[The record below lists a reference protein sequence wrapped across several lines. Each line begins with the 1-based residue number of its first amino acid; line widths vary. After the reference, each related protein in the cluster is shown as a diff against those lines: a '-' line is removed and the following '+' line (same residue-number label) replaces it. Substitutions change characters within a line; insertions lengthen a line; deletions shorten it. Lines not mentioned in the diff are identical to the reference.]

1 MKKFLSLVLAL
12 VMTMSLVTVSAGAKD
27 FTDNSK
33 INYKEAVDVMSAAGI
48 IDGYT
53 DGSFNP
59 NNTLT
64 RGAAAKIICNMI
76 LGPTTAGALVA
87 DAAPYSDVPTTNT
100 FAGYIAYCA
109 KEGII
114 SGYADGTFRPAASLS
129 GYAFMKMLLGAL
141 GYDVTAEGYT
151 GANWS
156 INVAKRALSSNVD
169 LAADL
174 NGDFNGTKAVT
185 REEACLY
192 AFNTLKAT
200 MVEYE
205 NSNSITVNGITFT
218 NKSTAKDMTCVEGKG
233 NDGKIKE
240 DGKVQFAEKYF
251 PDLKAAPA
259 TDDLGHPATKWMWKK
274 DKIGTYGKKAD
285 ETYTLTGT
293 YEIGANKDYATLLA
307 VLKDE
312 DFTDNKDL
320 KLAKG
325 VDVYVN
331 GAAVKTTEAEAVV
344 KALVNDA
351 KGGTTVELYYND
363 DDKDAVDCVTILNYS
378 IKQIDDVSSK
388 LTKDQKKDGATC
400 KIKVGSKWYMDNDVA
415 GFDAKTYV
423 EDAYL
428 LYILKADK
436 TEMIAS
442 QIAEEITGKVT
453 STKGTDK
460 ATIGGTQYKYIAGLN
475 IDVDD
480 EGSFYLNVAGQIAEV
495 DTTSN
500 SDNYAFVYK
509 IDKDTGVNSDGVN
522 ATTYTAYYVAADGT
536 KASADIATKKVIEK
550 DAEGKDIAVY
560 YFDGYQETVK
570 VDGKDTKVDVR
581 VPDDFN
587 GVWAFSINGD
597 KEFVRETPKDDINT
611 EKMTISKSHAAGTD
625 SDTQFI
631 FAWADGNKVKT
642 STATGYKNA
651 SVNDKT
657 VYTVTNDDGDYL
669 YVFVGFKNG
678 SLSSDVQYAVVTDGK
693 ASKTKDGDDAIYT
706 YDVVINGEETTL
718 SFKGTDPQLT
728 KGSAIAYEMDGK
740 YVKDGSK
747 ETLDFAKV
755 QAGTKNYVKVGGTQY
770 NLDDDVKAIYT
781 VTLEYKTEDAYKTAI
796 GDGTSALGLAGLD
809 SVSVNEGADV
819 DSKSWVAYK
828 VDGSDLA
835 VLFVVDFVY

>member
-1 MKKFLSLVLAL
+1 
-12 VMTMSLVTVSAGAKD
+12 
-27 FTDNSK
+27 
-33 INYKEAVDVMSAAGI
+33 
-48 IDGYT
+48 
-53 DGSFNP
+53 
-59 NNTLT
+59 
-64 RGAAAKIICNMI
+64 
-76 LGPTTAGALVA
+76 
-87 DAAPYSDVPTTNT
+87 
-100 FAGYIAYCA
+100 
-109 KEGII
+109 
-114 SGYADGTFRPAASLS
+114 
-129 GYAFMKMLLGAL
+129 
-141 GYDVTAEGYT
+141 
-151 GANWS
+151 
-156 INVAKRALSSNVD
+156 
-169 LAADL
+169 
-174 NGDFNGTKAVT
+174 
-185 REEACLY
+185 
-192 AFNTLKAT
+192 
-200 MVEYE
+200 
-205 NSNSITVNGITFT
+205 
-218 NKSTAKDMTCVEGKG
+218 
-233 NDGKIKE
+233 
-240 DGKVQFAEKYF
+240 
-251 PDLKAAPA
+251 
-259 TDDLGHPATKWMWKK
+259 
-274 DKIGTYGKKAD
+274 
-285 ETYTLTGT
+285 
-293 YEIGANKDYATLLA
+293 
-307 VLKDE
+307 
-312 DFTDNKDL
+312 
-320 KLAKG
+320 
-325 VDVYVN
+325 
-331 GAAVKTTEAEAVV
+331 
-344 KALVNDA
+344 
-351 KGGTTVELYYND
+351 
-363 DDKDAVDCVTILNYS
+363 
-378 IKQIDDVSSK
+378 
-388 LTKDQKKDGATC
+388 
-400 KIKVGSKWYMDNDVA
+400 MDNDVA

-428 LYILKADK
+428 LYILKSGK

-460 ATIGGTQYKYIAGLN
+460 ATIGGTQYKYVAGLN

-480 EGSFYLNVAGQIAEV
+480 KGSFYLNVAGQIAEV

-509 IDKDTGVNSDGVN
+509 IDTDTGVNSDGVLG
-522 ATTYTAYYVAADGT
+522 TTYTAYYVTADGT
-536 KASADIATKKVIEK
+536 KAHAEIATKKV
-550 DAEGKDIAVY
+550 DNTY
-560 YFDGYQETVK
+560 YFDGYKENGNK
-570 VDGKDTKVDVR
+570 VA

-597 KEFVRETPKDDINT
+597 KEFVRETPKDNINT

-781 VTLEYKTEDAYKTAI
+781 VTLEYKTEDAYNTAI
-796 GDGTSALGLAGLD
+796 STATLGLADLD
-809 SVSVNEGADV
+809 SVSVSEGADV

>member
-33 INYKEAVDVMSAAGI
+33 INYKEAVDVMSAAKV
-48 IDGYT
+48 IDGYAEG
-53 DGSFNP
+53 DFRP
-59 NNTLT
+59 ANTLT
-64 RGAAAKIICNMI
+64 RGAAAKIICNLI
-76 LGPTTAGALVA
+76 LGPTTAEALVA

-114 SGYADGTFRPAASLS
+114 SGYADGTFRPAATLS

-141 GYDVTAEGYT
+141 GYDATTEGYT
-151 GANWS
+151 GNNWS
-156 INVAKRALSSNVD
+156 IQVAKRALNVGLD
-169 LAADL
+169 DNLI
-174 NGDFNGTKAVT
+174 GEFNGTKAVN

-205 NSNSITVNGITFT
+205 NSNSITVNGITIT
-218 NKSTAKDMTCVEGKG
+218 NKSDAKDMTCEEGKG
-233 NDGKIKE
+233 NDGKIKT

-274 DKIGTYGKKAD
+274 DKIGTYATKAD
-285 ETYTLTGT
+285 ETYTLTDT
-293 YEIGANKDYATLLA
+293 YAIGENAKYASLLK
-307 VLKDE
+307 VLRDE

-320 KLAKG
+320 KLPAKTAE
-325 VDVYVN
+325 VYVN
-331 GAAVKTTEAEAVV
+331 GKQVDTFEDEAVV
-344 KALVNDA
+344 KAMVNDA

-363 DDKDAVDCVTILNYS
+363 DDKDVVDHVTILNYS
-378 IKQIDDVSSK
+378 IEQIKDVSTK
-388 LTKDQKKDGATC
+388 LTKDQKDDGATS
-400 KIKVGSKWYMDNDVA
+400 KIKVGSKWYLDNDVA

-428 LYILKADK
+428 LYIVKAGK
-436 TEMIAS
+436 AEMIAS
-442 QIAEEITGKVT
+442 QIAEEITGKAT
-453 STKGTDK
+453 ATKGDDK
-460 ATIGGTQYKYIAGLN
+460 ATIGGTQYKYVEGVEIN
-475 IDVDD
+475 VDD

-536 KASADIATKKVIEK
+536 KASADIATKEVN
-550 DAEGKDIAVY
+550 GVY
-560 YFDGYQETVK
+560 YFDGYKENGNK
-570 VDGKDTKVDVR
+570 VA
-581 VPDDFN
+581 VPDDFNGVWAFSIN

-597 KEFVRETPKDDINT
+597 KEFVRETPKDNINT

-631 FAWADGNKVKT
+631 FTWAKSSTQKVATK
-642 STATGYKNA
+642 TGYKN
-651 SVNDKT
+651 VNIDGSTQYITVKDK
-657 VYTVTNDDGDYL
+657 DSKDIL
-669 YVFVGFKNG
+669 YVFVAGEND
-678 SLSSDVQYAVVTDGK
+678 SVSSDTKYAVALDGT
-693 ASKTKDGDDAIYT
+693 ATKTKDGDDAIYT

-728 KGSAIAYEMDGK
+728 KGAAYAYELDGK
-740 YVKDGSK
+740 NVKSGSL
-747 ETLDFAKV
+747 ETLNFAKV
-755 QAGTKNYVKVGGTQY
+755 TAGTKNYVEVGGTQY

-781 VTLEYKTEDAYKTAI
+781 VTLEYKTEAAYNEAIKTA
-796 GDGTSALGLAGLD
+796 TLGLADLD
-809 SVSVNEGADV
+809 SVSASEGADV

>member
-1 MKKFLSLVLAL
+1 
-12 VMTMSLVTVSAGAKD
+12 
-27 FTDNSK
+27 
-33 INYKEAVDVMSAAGI
+33 
-48 IDGYT
+48 
-53 DGSFNP
+53 
-59 NNTLT
+59 
-64 RGAAAKIICNMI
+64 
-76 LGPTTAGALVA
+76 
-87 DAAPYSDVPTTNT
+87 
-100 FAGYIAYCA
+100 
-109 KEGII
+109 
-114 SGYADGTFRPAASLS
+114 
-129 GYAFMKMLLGAL
+129 
-141 GYDVTAEGYT
+141 
-151 GANWS
+151 
-156 INVAKRALSSNVD
+156 
-169 LAADL
+169 
-174 NGDFNGTKAVT
+174 
-185 REEACLY
+185 
-192 AFNTLKAT
+192 

-205 NSNSITVNGITFT
+205 NSNSITVNGITIT
-218 NKSTAKDMTCVEGKG
+218 NKSDAKDMTCEEGKG

-259 TDDLGHPATKWMWKK
+259 TDDLGHPSTKWTWKK

-285 ETYTLTGT
+285 ETYTLTDT
-293 YEIGANKDYATLLA
+293 YEIGENAKYASLLK
-307 VLKDE
+307 VLRDE

-320 KLAKG
+320 KLPAKTAE
-325 VDVYVN
+325 VYVN
-331 GAAVKTTEAEAVV
+331 GKQVDTFEDEAVV
-344 KALVNDA
+344 KAMVNDA

-363 DDKDAVDCVTILNYS
+363 DDKDVVDLVTILNYS
-378 IKQIDDVSSK
+378 IEQIKDVSTK
-388 LTKDQKKDGATC
+388 LTKDQKDDGATS
-400 KIKVGSKWYMDNDVA
+400 KIKVGGKWFLDNDVV
-415 GFDAKTYV
+415 GFDSKTYV

-428 LYILKADK
+428 LYIVKAGK
-436 TEMIAS
+436 AEMIAS

-536 KASADIATKKVIEK
+536 KASADIATKEV
-550 DAEGKDIAVY
+550 DGVY
-560 YFDGYQETVK
+560 YFDGYKENGNK
-570 VDGKDTKVDVR
+570 VA

-597 KEFVRETPKDDINT
+597 KEFVRETPKDNINT

-678 SLSSDVQYAVVTDGK
+678 SLSSNVQYAVVTDGK

-728 KGSAIAYEMDGK
+728 KGAAYAYELDGK
-740 YVKDGSK
+740 NVKSGSL
-747 ETLDFAKV
+747 ETLNFAKV
-755 QAGTKNYVKVGGTQY
+755 TAGTKNYVEVGGTQY

-781 VTLEYKTEDAYKTAI
+781 VTLEYKTEAAYNEAIKTA
-796 GDGTSALGLAGLD
+796 TLGLADLD
-809 SVSVNEGADV
+809 SVSASEGADV

-835 VLFVVDFVY
+835 VLYVVDFVY

>member
-1 MKKFLSLVLAL
+1 MKKFLSLVQAL

-33 INYKEAVDVMSAAGI
+33 INYKEAVDVMSAAKV
-48 IDGYT
+48 IDGYAEG
-53 DGSFNP
+53 DFRP
-59 NNTLT
+59 ANTLT
-64 RGAAAKIICNMI
+64 RGAAAKIICNLI
-76 LGPTTAGALVA
+76 LGPTTAEALVA

-114 SGYADGTFRPAASLS
+114 SGYADGTFRPAATLS

-141 GYDVTAEGYT
+141 GYDATAEGYI
-151 GANWS
+151 GNNWS
-156 INVAKRALSSNVD
+156 INVAKRALNVGLDDD
-169 LAADL
+169 LK
-174 NGDFNGTKAVT
+174 GDFNGVKAVN

-205 NSNSITVNGITFT
+205 NSNSITVNGITIT
-218 NKSTAKDMTCVEGKG
+218 NKSDAKDMTCEEGKG
-233 NDGKIKE
+233 NDGKIKT

-274 DKIGTYGKKAD
+274 DKIGTYATKAD
-285 ETYTLTGT
+285 ETYTLTDT
-293 YEIGANKDYATLLA
+293 YAIGENAKYASLLK
-307 VLKDE
+307 VLRDE

-320 KLAKG
+320 KLPAKTAE
-325 VDVYVN
+325 VYVN
-331 GAAVKTTEAEAVV
+331 GKQVDTFEDEAVV
-344 KALVNDA
+344 KAMVNDA

-363 DDKDAVDCVTILNYS
+363 DDKDVVDHVTILNYS
-378 IKQIDDVSSK
+378 IEQIKDVSTK
-388 LTKDQKKDGATC
+388 LTKDQKDDGATS
-400 KIKVGSKWYMDNDVA
+400 KIKVGSKWYLDNDVA

-428 LYILKADK
+428 LYIVKAGK
-436 TEMIAS
+436 AEMIAS
-442 QIAEEITGKVT
+442 QIAEEITGKAT
-453 STKGTDK
+453 ATKGDDK
-460 ATIGGTQYKYIAGLN
+460 ATIGGTQYKYVEGVEIN
-475 IDVDD
+475 VDD

-536 KASADIATKKVIEK
+536 KASADIATKEVN
-550 DAEGKDIAVY
+550 GVY
-560 YFDGYQETVK
+560 YFDGYKENGNK
-570 VDGKDTKVDVR
+570 VA
-581 VPDDFN
+581 VPDDFNGVWAFSIN

-597 KEFVRETPKDDINT
+597 KEFVRETPKDNINT

-631 FAWADGNKVKT
+631 FTWAKSSTQKVATK
-642 STATGYKNA
+642 TGYKN
-651 SVNDKT
+651 VNIDGSTQYITVKDK
-657 VYTVTNDDGDYL
+657 DSKDIL
-669 YVFVGFKNG
+669 YVFVAGEND
-678 SLSSDVQYAVVTDGK
+678 SVSSDTKYAVALDGT
-693 ASKTKDGDDAIYT
+693 ATKTKDGDDAIYT

-728 KGSAIAYEMDGK
+728 KGAAYAYELDGK
-740 YVKDGSK
+740 NVKSGSL
-747 ETLDFAKV
+747 ETLNFAKV
-755 QAGTKNYVKVGGTQY
+755 TAGTKNYVEVGGTQY

-781 VTLEYKTEDAYKTAI
+781 VTLEYKTEAAYNEAIKTA
-796 GDGTSALGLAGLD
+796 TLGLADLD
-809 SVSVNEGADV
+809 SVSASEGADV

>member
-33 INYKEAVDVMSAAGI
+33 INYKEAVDVMSAAKV
-48 IDGYT
+48 IDGYAEG
-53 DGSFNP
+53 DFRP
-59 NNTLT
+59 ANTLT
-64 RGAAAKIICNMI
+64 RGAAAKIICNLI
-76 LGPTTAGALVA
+76 LGPTTAEALVA
-87 DAAPYSDVPTTNT
+87 DAAPYEDVPTTNT

-141 GYDVTAEGYT
+141 GYDATAEGYI
-151 GANWS
+151 GNNWS
-156 INVAKRALSSNVD
+156 INVAKRALNVGLDDD
-169 LAADL
+169 LK
-174 NGDFNGTKAVT
+174 GDFNGVKAVT

-218 NKSTAKDMTCVEGKG
+218 NKSTAKDMTCGEGKG

-285 ETYTLTGT
+285 ETYTLTDT
-293 YEIGANKDYATLLA
+293 YAIGEKAKYASLQA
-307 VLKDE
+307 VLRDE
-312 DFTDNKDL
+312 DFTDNDDL
-320 KLAKG
+320 VLSTKINDEVVKAK
-325 VDVYVN
+325 VYVN
-331 GAAVKTTEAEAVV
+331 GVKVDADSTAVQN
-344 KALVNDA
+344 ALKNAA
-351 KGGTTVELYYND
+351 KGGTTVELYYSD
-363 DDKDAVDCVTILNYS
+363 DNKDFVDHVTILNYS

-536 KASADIATKKVIEK
+536 KASADIATKEV
-550 DAEGKDIAVY
+550 DGVY
-560 YFDGYQETVK
+560 YFDGYKENGNK
-570 VDGKDTKVDVR
+570 VA

-781 VTLEYKTEDAYKTAI
+781 VTLEYKSEAAYNEAIKTA
-796 GDGTSALGLAGLD
+796 TLGLADLD

>member
-12 VMTMSLVTVSAGAKD
+12 VMTMSLVTVSSGAKD

-33 INYKEAVDVMSAAGI
+33 INYKEAVDVMSAAKV
-48 IDGYT
+48 IDGYAEG
-53 DGSFNP
+53 DFRP
-59 NNTLT
+59 ANTLT
-64 RGAAAKIICNMI
+64 RGAAAKIICNLI
-76 LGPTTAGALVA
+76 LGPTTAEALVA

-141 GYDVTAEGYT
+141 GYDATAEGYI
-151 GANWS
+151 GNNWS
-156 INVAKRALSSNVD
+156 INVAKRALNVGLDDD
-169 LAADL
+169 LK
-174 NGDFNGTKAVT
+174 GDFNGVKAVN

-218 NKSTAKDMTCVEGKG
+218 NKSTAKDMTCAEGKG

-285 ETYTLTGT
+285 ETYTLTSR
-293 YEIGANKDYATLLA
+293 YEIAQGKYADLIS
-307 VLKDE
+307 VLQDE
-312 DFTDNKDL
+312 DFTDND
-320 KLAKG
+320 KLTFAKLDG
-325 VDVYVN
+325 KQVYVN
-331 GAAVKTTEAEAVV
+331 GKGVSSTDASVKD
-344 KALVNDA
+344 ALMN
-351 KGGTTVELYYND
+351 KGMGGTTVELYYND
-363 DDKDAVDCVTILNYS
+363 DDKDAVDYVVILNYS
-378 IKQIDDVSSK
+378 IAQIDDVSTK
-388 LTKDQKKDGATC
+388 LTKDQKNDGATS
-400 KIKVGSKWYMDNDVA
+400 KIKVGGKWFLDNDVA
-415 GFDAKTYV
+415 GFDSKTYV

-428 LYILKADK
+428 LYILKNA
-436 TEMIAS
+436 TEMSAS
-442 QIAEEITGKVT
+442 QIAEEITGKTTAV
-453 STKGTDK
+453 KGADK
-460 ATIGGTQYKYIAGLN
+460 ATVGGTQYKFVNKLN
-475 IDVDD
+475 DTYKGVDIDVDD
-480 EGSFYLNVAGQIAEV
+480 EGSYYLNVAGQIAAV
-495 DTTSN
+495 DTDSN

-509 IDKDTGVNSDGVN
+509 IDKDTGINSDGVN

-536 KASADIATKKVIEK
+536 KASADIATEKVG
-550 DAEGKDIAVY
+550 DTY
-560 YFDGYQETVK
+560 YFDGYKEN
-570 VDGKDTKVDVR
+570 GKKIA

-597 KEFVRETPKDDINT
+597 KEFVRETPKD
-611 EKMTISKSHAAGTD
+611 TISTETKTIDKTHAAGTD

-651 SVNDKT
+651 SVVSKT
-657 VYTVTNDDGDYL
+657 VYTVKNSDGDYL
-669 YVFVGFKNG
+669 YVFVGFENG

-693 ASKTKDGDDAIYT
+693 ASKTKDGDDTFYS
-706 YDVVINGEETTL
+706 YDVIINGEESTL
-718 SFKGTDPQLT
+718 TFKTSTDPQLT
-728 KGSAIAYEMDGK
+728 KGAAYAYELDGK
-740 YVKDGSK
+740 NVKSGSL
-747 ETLDFAKV
+747 ETLNFAKV
-755 QAGTKNYVKVGGTQY
+755 TAGTKNYVEVGGTQY

-781 VTLEYKTEDAYKTAI
+781 VTLEYKTEAAYNTAI
-796 GDGTSALGLAGLD
+796 STATLGLADLD
-809 SVSVNEGADV
+809 SVMVSEGADV

-828 VDGSDLA
+828 VDGSDLG

>member
-33 INYKEAVDVMSAAGI
+33 INYKEAVDVMSAAKV
-48 IDGYT
+48 IDGYAEG
-53 DGSFNP
+53 DFRP
-59 NNTLT
+59 ANTLT
-64 RGAAAKIICNMI
+64 RGAAAKIICNLI
-76 LGPTTAGALVA
+76 LGPTTAEALVA
-87 DAAPYSDVPTTNT
+87 DAAPYKDVPTTNT

-141 GYDVTAEGYT
+141 GYDATAEGYI
-151 GANWS
+151 GNNWF
-156 INVAKRALSSNVD
+156 INVAKRALNVGLDDD
-169 LAADL
+169 LK
-174 NGDFNGTKAVT
+174 GDFNGVKAVN

-218 NKSTAKDMTCVEGKG
+218 NKSTAKDMTCAEGKG

-285 ETYTLTGT
+285 ETYTLTSR
-293 YEIGANKDYATLLA
+293 YEIAQGKYADLIS
-307 VLKDE
+307 VLQDE
-312 DFTDNKDL
+312 DFTDND
-320 KLAKG
+320 KLTFAKLDG
-325 VDVYVN
+325 KQVYVN
-331 GAAVKTTEAEAVV
+331 GKGVSSTDASVKD
-344 KALVNDA
+344 ALMN
-351 KGGTTVELYYND
+351 KGMGGTTVELYYND
-363 DDKDAVDCVTILNYS
+363 DDKDAVDYVVILNYS
-378 IKQIDDVSSK
+378 IAQIDDVSTK
-388 LTKDQKKDGATC
+388 LTKDQKNDGATS
-400 KIKVGSKWYMDNDVA
+400 KIKVGGKWFLDNDVA
-415 GFDAKTYV
+415 GFDSKTYV

-428 LYILKADK
+428 LYILKNA
-436 TEMIAS
+436 TEMSAS
-442 QIAEEITGKVT
+442 QIAEEITGKTTAV
-453 STKGTDK
+453 KGADK
-460 ATIGGTQYKYIAGLN
+460 ATVGGTQYKFVNKLN
-475 IDVDD
+475 DTYKGVDIDVDD
-480 EGSFYLNVAGQIAEV
+480 EGSYYLNVAGQIAAV
-495 DTTSN
+495 DTDSN

-509 IDKDTGVNSDGVN
+509 IDKDTGINSDGVN

-536 KASADIATKKVIEK
+536 KASADIATEKVG
-550 DAEGKDIAVY
+550 DTY
-560 YFDGYQETVK
+560 YFDGYKEN
-570 VDGKDTKVDVR
+570 GKKIA

-597 KEFVRETPKDDINT
+597 KEFVRETPKD
-611 EKMTISKSHAAGTD
+611 TISTETKTIDKTHAAGTD

-651 SVNDKT
+651 SVVSKT
-657 VYTVTNDDGDYL
+657 VYTVKNSDGDYL
-669 YVFVGFKNG
+669 YVFVGFENG
-678 SLSSDVQYAVVTDGK
+678 SLSSDVQYAVVTDSK
-693 ASKTKDGDDAIYT
+693 ASKTKDGDDTIYT
-706 YDVVINGEETTL
+706 YDVIINGEESTL

-728 KGSAIAYEMDGK
+728 KGAAYAYELDGK
-740 YVKDGSK
+740 NVKSGSL
-747 ETLDFAKV
+747 ETLNFAKV
-755 QAGTKNYVKVGGTQY
+755 TAGTKNYVEVGGTQY

-781 VTLEYKTEDAYKTAI
+781 VTLEYKTEAAYNTAI
-796 GDGTSALGLAGLD
+796 STATLGLADLD
-809 SVSVNEGADV
+809 SVMVSEGADV

-828 VDGSDLA
+828 VDGSDLG

>member
-33 INYKEAVDVMSAAGI
+33 INYKEAVDVMSAVKV
-48 IDGYT
+48 IDGYAEG
-53 DGSFNP
+53 DFRP
-59 NNTLT
+59 ANTLT
-64 RGAAAKIICNMI
+64 RGAAAKIICNLI
-76 LGPTTAGALVA
+76 LGPTTAEALVA
-87 DAAPYSDVPTTNT
+87 DAAPYKDVPTTNT

-141 GYDVTAEGYT
+141 GYDATAEGYT

-156 INVAKRALSSNVD
+156 INVAKRALNVGLDDD
-169 LAADL
+169 LK
-174 NGDFNGTKAVT
+174 GDFNGVKAVN

-218 NKSTAKDMTCVEGKG
+218 NKSTAKDMTCAEGKG

-285 ETYTLTGT
+285 ETYTLTSR
-293 YEIGANKDYATLLA
+293 YEIAQGKYADLIS
-307 VLKDE
+307 VLQDE
-312 DFTDNKDL
+312 DFTDND
-320 KLAKG
+320 KLTFAKLDG
-325 VDVYVN
+325 KQVYVN
-331 GAAVKTTEAEAVV
+331 GKGVSSTDASVKD
-344 KALVNDA
+344 ALMN
-351 KGGTTVELYYND
+351 KGMGGTTVELYYND
-363 DDKDAVDCVTILNYS
+363 DDKDAVDYVVILNYS
-378 IKQIDDVSSK
+378 IAQIDDVSTK
-388 LTKDQKKDGATC
+388 LTKDQKNDGATS
-400 KIKVGSKWYMDNDVA
+400 KIKVGGKWFLDNDVA
-415 GFDAKTYV
+415 GFDSKTYV

-428 LYILKADK
+428 LYILKNA
-436 TEMIAS
+436 TEMSAS
-442 QIAEEITGKVT
+442 QIAEEITGKTTAV
-453 STKGTDK
+453 KGADK
-460 ATIGGTQYKYIAGLN
+460 ATVGGTQYKFVNKLN
-475 IDVDD
+475 DTYKGVDIDVDD
-480 EGSFYLNVAGQIAEV
+480 EGSYYLNVAGQIAAV
-495 DTTSN
+495 DTDSN

-509 IDKDTGVNSDGVN
+509 IDKDTGINSDGVN

-536 KASADIATKKVIEK
+536 KASADIATEKVG
-550 DAEGKDIAVY
+550 DTY
-560 YFDGYQETVK
+560 YFDGYKEN
-570 VDGKDTKVDVR
+570 GKKIA

-597 KEFVRETPKDDINT
+597 KEFVRETPKD
-611 EKMTISKSHAAGTD
+611 TISTETKTIDKTHAAGTD

-651 SVNDKT
+651 SVVSKT
-657 VYTVTNDDGDYL
+657 VYTVKNSDGDYL
-669 YVFVGFKNG
+669 YVFVGFENG
-678 SLSSDVQYAVVTDGK
+678 SLSSDVQYAVVTDSK
-693 ASKTKDGDDAIYT
+693 ASKTKDGDDTIYT
-706 YDVVINGEETTL
+706 YDVIINGEESTL

-728 KGSAIAYEMDGK
+728 KGAAYAYELDGK
-740 YVKDGSK
+740 NVKSGSL
-747 ETLDFAKV
+747 ETLNFAKV
-755 QAGTKNYVKVGGTQY
+755 TAGTKNYVEVGGTQY

-781 VTLEYKTEDAYKTAI
+781 VTLEYKTEAAYNTAI
-796 GDGTSALGLAGLD
+796 STATLGLADLD
-809 SVSVNEGADV
+809 SVMVSEGADV

-828 VDGSDLA
+828 VDGSDLG